1 MSDLLSDSLNN
12 QGRPVNIAVIGCGG
26 YAFQLMLRI
35 WTLPRYVRIVAVT
48 SRNPNSENARICA
61 ARGIRVY
68 PHIND
73 LLADPP
79 KGLQA
84 ILNPTPIEVH
94 SETTIPCL
102 EAGFPVWLEK
112 PPVPTVAEYDQLLPV
127 IERTGVP
134 VEVCFNSLY
143 GYNLRRL
150 KADLV
155 AGVYG
160 KVERISGI
168 GGWIRTQEY
177 FSRNDWAG
185 ALKMNG
191 HWIYDGTIN
200 NPFAHVVCNNLYLAA
215 KEELALAEPAEVE
228 ARLWHANAIESEDT
242 SSMRI
247 VTRDGIEVF
256 SHLTLAPE
264 ATIVPQTEVRTGLA
278 TITLSNFE
286 TVEIQWHDGRSE
298 HYRSFKE
305 NRIEMLEELAHR
317 LGSEA
322 PSLCPLAMC
331 QPFTQVVEQA
341 FQQVLQQ
348 NDGGIPSVPP
358 SQLTEK
364 TDPHGISAVAIK
376 GINNALAEAHRNGR
390 LLEF

>member
-1 MSDLLSDSLNN
+1 
-12 QGRPVNIAVIGCGG
+12 VIGCGG
-26 YAFQLMLRI
+26 YAFQLMLRM
-35 WTLPRYVRIVAVT
+35 WTLPRYIEIAAVT
-48 SRNPNSENARICA
+48 SRNPNSENALICG

-79 KGLQA
+79 EGLQA

-94 SETTIPCL
+94 TETTVPCL
-102 EAGFPVWLEK
+102 EAGYPVWLEK
-112 PPVPTVAEYDQLLPV
+112 PPVPTLAEYDILLPA
-127 IERTGVP
+127 IERTGMQ

-143 GYNLRRL
+143 GFNLRRL

-155 AGVYG
+155 AGVFG
-160 KVERISGI
+160 KVERVSGI
-168 GGWIRTQEY
+168 GGWIRNKTY

-215 KEELALAEPAEVE
+215 KEELALAEAESVE
-228 ARLWHANAIESEDT
+228 ARLCHANAIESEDT
-242 SSMRI
+242 SSLHIR
-247 VTRDGIEVF
+247 TRDGIDVY

-264 ATIVPQTEVRTGLA
+264 STIVPQTEVRTELA
-278 TITLSNFE
+278 TITLTNFE
-286 TVEIQWHDGRSE
+286 VVDVRWHDGRAE

-317 LGSEA
+317 VDTDA

-331 QPFTQVVEQA
+331 RPFTQVVEQA
-341 FQQVLQQ
+341 FQQVLQK
-348 NDGGIPSVPP
+348 NNGGIPTVLP

-364 TDPHGISAVAIK
+364 TDPNGISSVAIK
-376 GINNALAEAHRNGR
+376 GINNALAEAHRCGR